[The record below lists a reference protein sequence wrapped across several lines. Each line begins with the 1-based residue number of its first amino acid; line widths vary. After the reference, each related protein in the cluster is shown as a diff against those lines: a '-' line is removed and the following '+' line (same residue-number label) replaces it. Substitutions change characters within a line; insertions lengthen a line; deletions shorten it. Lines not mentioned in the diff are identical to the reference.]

1 MHGDNGIEGEV
12 GIYMRCGIRKRERRQ
27 REREKEGGE
36 QERNTYNK
44 FGLNHA
50 LDAE

>member
-1 MHGDNGIEGEV
+1 
-12 GIYMRCGIRKRERRQ
+12 MRCGIRKRERRQ